1 MLKAP
6 FIPQKPKIV
15 SIGRMSVS
23 LYRKVDETMSDLEKA
38 LAFQHNRTGLA
49 GANLDQ
55 RARIL
60 TLANQM
66 NLMLMAEAGL
76 ADWERKLSKNWSN
89 LAYLKILSWH
99 DEKGMRI
106 NNTTIPGDSS
116 ILLPVQDGNI
126 ADCRSPGMK
135 FVRVQL
141 ELDFADLTIAT
152 APAPHNVVLRG
163 EYYLQLPQSSIN
175 LNNGVGAAYTL
186 TSWLGISDLRTM
198 STVSVQR
205 DILCIT
211 HQDGPYDLLAPSFNL
226 SSCRTDSTAVYGELK
241 SLVVRLAFDTIH
253 QMMFMELVPGYFIE
267 PHNVL

>member
-1 MLKAP
+1 MASPNIQAMLKAP

-89 LAYLKILSWH
+89 FQYLKILSWH
-99 DEKGMRI
+99 DEKGTRI
-106 NNTTIPGDSS
+106 SNTTIPGDSS

-126 ADCRSPGMK
+126 ADCCSPGGIRK
-135 FVRVQL
+135 KNYCVHEKLLHILHHTHPPDPLPPTIVQWCIVL
-141 ELDFADLTIAT
+141 SRSAIGVVVVVIVAMVVAAAAVTPSFLPT
-152 APAPHNVVLRG
+152 APPNRQLLCCRRHCPPPPLPPPTGCWRH
-163 EYYLQLPQSSIN
+163 QLPR
-175 LNNGVGAAYTL
+175 GWA
-186 TSWLGISDLRTM
+186 
-198 STVSVQR
+198 
-205 DILCIT
+205 
-211 HQDGPYDLLAPSFNL
+211 PLLALPFPA
-226 SSCRTDSTAVYGELK
+226 STMA
-241 SLVVRLAFDTIH
+241 H
-253 QMMFMELVPGYFIE
+253 P
-267 PHNVL
+267 